1 MGIELSVIIPVYN
14 SENYISHC
22 LDSILN
28 QSLKNIE
35 VIVVDDGSTDRT
47 SYYVQQ
53 YTNSTKNVHLLKQKN
68 NVGTG
73 HARNIGIMNAKGT
86 YIAFLDADDWLDMDG
101 YLAMTTSLNTSGADI
116 AICDIYTEYGD
127 YRRSEIRYQY
137 KHKNV
142 ITGKF
147 ALRLLCKTEAYDH
160 YISPRVGNKVFRKD
174 FIRNN
179 DIRFVS
185 YSIWEDD
192 FFTFIA
198 LSKANKVALV
208 PSVAEHYFQNESS
221 IMHSFSCK
229 HIDCLISMLGQL
241 RKQLTT
247 SSGILQ
253 YEEEYYAF
261 LDRCLN
267 TLFDTIFATV
277 QSVREQK
284 KYINY
289 LIEKLLQLYTIK
301 ELIEHIDPKRISRIW
316 I

>member
-14 SENYISHC
+14 GEKYISHC
-22 LDSILN
+22 LGSILN
-28 QSLKNIE
+28 QSLKDIE

-47 SYYVQQ
+47 CDHVQQ
-53 YTNSTKNVHLLKQKN
+53 FASFSKNVRLLRQQN

-73 HARNIGIMNAKGT
+73 HARNIGIINAKGK

-101 YLAMTTSLNTSGADI
+101 YLAMTTALDTSGADI
-116 AICDIYTEYGD
+116 AICNIYTEYGD

-137 KHKNV
+137 KYKNV
-142 ITGKF
+142 ISGGF

-160 YISPRVGNKVFRKD
+160 YISPRVGNKVFRMD
-174 FIRNN
+174 FIRKN
-179 DIRFVS
+179 DIKFVS
-185 YSIWEDD
+185 YSVWEDD
-192 FFTFIA
+192 FFSFLA
-198 LSKANKVALV
+198 FSKANKVALV

-229 HIDCLISMLGQL
+229 HIDCLITMLRQL
-241 RKQLTT
+241 RNQLTAN
-247 SSGILQ
+247 SGIFQ

-267 TLFDTIFATV
+267 TLFDTIFTTV

-289 LIEKLLQLYTIK
+289 LIEKLLQQYTIK